1 MLSAGYAALNAE
13 TGTSTALIS
22 SYLLML
28 FGELRTCHE
37 HNVILPTAP
46 IVCGVVK
53 QPVAP
58 TIYIAVADEAN
69 FYDSLDFRMVSE
81 ARKVAGQKAY
91 IRSLKDR
98 AAAGTL
104 RDIIGDVAG
113 EPLAAKESWTQPRG
127 AGHEL
132 TPAKA
137 AEWTT
142 AVRTL
147 NGGGWRNPATIKAV
161 WSSLVAISG
170 GTPPPDVRPQ
180 NRLETRYASSI
191 VDSSLLGFIT
201 ALADTLP
208 APAAGAPAWKDLALF
223 MLGSLVH
230 AQAFTDANKR
240 ISYSV
245 YYAVLHDGGMQFFD
259 PSAVT
264 HGLFN
269 M

>member
-1 MLSAGYAALNAE
+1 MLSAGYATLNAE
-13 TGTSTALIS
+13 TGTSTALMS

-28 FGELRTCHE
+28 FDDLRTCHQ
-37 HNVILPTAP
+37 HGVILPTALLM
-46 IVCGVVK
+46 CGFSR
-53 QPVAP
+53 QAVAP
-58 TIYIAVADEAN
+58 TIYIAVEDEATL
-69 FYDSLDFRMVSE
+69 FVDLDFRMASE
-81 ARKVAGQKAY
+81 ARKVAGQKTY
-91 IRSLKDR
+91 ITSLRDR

-104 RDIIGDVAG
+104 RDILGDGAG

-132 TPAKA
+132 SDAKKV
-137 AEWTT
+137 EWTT

-161 WSSLVAISG
+161 WSSLVAICG
-170 GTPPPDVRPQ
+170 GTPPPAVRPQ
-180 NRLETRYASSI
+180 LQFEARYASSI

-201 ALADTLP
+201 GLATALPT
-208 APAAGAPAWKDLALF
+208 PAAGAPAWKDLALF
-223 MLGSLVH
+223 MLGSMGH

-240 ISYSV
+240 ISFAV